1 MLPAHDGVAT
11 AIYAMALF
19 LVLTLVIFPSTVH
32 GERYPSVTAA
42 CSSASTRAAS
52 ECSVPSTPLTVWTPP
67 SPSGLLYWATLVG
80 DWTWSL
86 LNHTRGLSDDWYRNA
101 LRSLVVAKCVHDL
114 PYSSRCVSVDSD
126 VAANASCVR
135 LLDPGNCYDQALCER
150 VESCRWMPPSASST
164 ASRGMYFTDAE
175 GDAATLWATETYPT
189 SVAPYAL
196 LGLVLAAVV
205 LISILV
211 FVVMRFGCD
220 RCYGTTPL
228 RKGYTTVDRWLPISA
243 VVVSTG
249 MLVGLGLLVF
259 LLSPAYLRGINQTL
273 DTLQATAT
281 SVLQIQ
287 TDLSRPLADLTASV
301 RLALI
306 DSASTSSL
314 AHPDRML
321 HSVSQAAHTFI
332 NQYAPSTVGAFPSYA
347 CQPHNSSA
355 AALPPYASASNMPCI
370 PCPDAVCADAPRQ
383 LDAILMPLI
392 AASDEVQSLAQWTFN
407 QVDVADADGAD
418 EALAALSA
426 LGSAAAMF
434 AASTS
439 PRLQYILGHIQL
451 GGFGAVLA
459 MFVVAMTSS
468 VLALMGIVHGLRSPT
483 SGCLYVL
490 HVSWILAVAFAVVGF
505 AASGVLLAASV
516 VGNDMCMYLTV
527 VLQNPDPFLPRPAA
541 ALVRSCSTPLTT
553 TAADDVARAL
563 VGLHLDHI
571 TRLGCVLHTGLLAS
585 NASIHNS
592 LTQTNSAAQRY
603 ADQLTTN
610 SQATAFANDGL
621 MRFLVAQAGTAAG
634 VTWNSTTFMEP
645 WKADGLGNATQ
656 PCSSTSSHPALCY
669 MYARCKGDTKC
680 FDKYETAYAYRV
692 AHDEIQAV
700 AVEMQQAYNTTTP
713 EEHTLMHQVRVLEAA
728 LRVDSTTQL
737 NQLRQGPLGDVARRG
752 RGLQCVSSVSCGFVR
767 TNTAK
772 LQHYFCK
779 DTLRF
784 TVLAAVALFIASGF
798 YLSLALATLMLQK
811 RLQGRVKMMWW
822 KRRSV
827 VARQNKLNKQRRR
840 LGVSTS
846 ISSSDPPAAGPPPR
860 PVRPSGLVMMSPP
873 TMDAHIP

>member
-355 AALPPYASASNMPCI
+355 SALPPYASASNMPCI

-434 AASTS
+434 AASTY

-634 VTWNSTTFMEP
+634 VT
-645 WKADGLGNATQ
+645 
-656 PCSSTSSHPALCY
+656 
-669 MYARCKGDTKC
+669 
-680 FDKYETAYAYRV
+680 V

-860 PVRPSGLVMMSPP
+860 PVRPSGLVMMAPP
-873 TMDAHIP
+873 PMDAHIP

>member
-1 MLPAHDGVAT
+1 
-11 AIYAMALF
+11 MALF
-19 LVLTLVIFPSTVH
+19 LVLTLAIFPSTVH

-101 LRSLVVAKCVHDL
+101 LRSLAVAKCVHDL
-114 PYSSRCVSVDSD
+114 PSSSRCVSVDSD

-273 DTLQATAT
+273 DTIQATAT

-306 DSASTSSL
+306 DSASTSLL

-321 HSVSQAAHTFI
+321 PNVSQAAHTFI
-332 NQYAPSTVGAFPSYA
+332 NQYAPSTVGGFPSYA

-434 AASTS
+434 AASTY

-490 HVSWILAVAFAVVGF
+490 HVSWILAVVFAVVGF

-585 NASIHNS
+585 NASVHNS
-592 LTQTNSAAQRY
+592 LAQTNAAAQRY

-634 VTWNSTTFMEP
+634 V
-645 WKADGLGNATQ
+645 
-656 PCSSTSSHPALCY
+656 
-669 MYARCKGDTKC
+669 
-680 FDKYETAYAYRV
+680 
-692 AHDEIQAV
+692 QAV
-700 AVEMQQAYNTTTP
+700 AVEMQQAYNATTP

-860 PVRPSGLVMMSPP
+860 PVRPSGLVMMAPP
-873 TMDAHIP
+873 PMDAHVP